1 MEKLFVEQQ
10 NWTKKKTKIQQNN
23 GKIISITT
31 KIHVI
36 YWFIKLLRT
45 QNWTKIMTKK
55 NKNNAKKKKDKKEWK
70 ILTLIACFILA
81 LN

>member
-1 MEKLFVEQQ
+1 LNNKIE
-10 NWTKKKTKIQQNN
+10 KKTKIQQNK

-55 NKNNAKKKKDKKEWK
+55 TKIMQKQTKKQNKKKDKKEWK